1 MSQLHQVKRL
11 AKVAHSDVLAD
22 PAHDVDLGGVP
33 RMTTPLHMRV
43 RYSRF
48 CCLAWRR
55 TLVPVLALAVSFVSP
70 NAAAGQDAPDSWNS
84 KLEFGFTGAS
94 GNTSFSILTG
104 AFSVTRLERE
114 SYELDISGR
123 IRRGRSDG
131 KTIANDL
138 RGTVKFDWNPQATFS
153 PFIFATGSR
162 DVIRNVDARLLVGG
176 GGKWTFLQRS
186 DLTKM
191 SVSVAAVLD
200 HENYRLEPG
209 STEDEVITFG
219 RLSWRT
225 KFDHEFASGA
235 TFRHITFWQPRI
247 TNFSDYIV
255 DVSNSLSSQLL
266 SNLSLVITHS
276 YIHEAEPPPG
286 AVRDD
291 QRVGVVL
298 SIAL

>member
-1 MSQLHQVKRL
+1 
-11 AKVAHSDVLAD
+11 
-22 PAHDVDLGGVP
+22 
-33 RMTTPLHMRV
+33 MTTPLHMRV
-43 RYSRF
+43 THSRF
-48 CCLAWRR
+48 CCFDWRR
-55 TLVPVLALAVSFVSP
+55 TLMPVLALAVAFVFPST
-70 NAAAGQDAPDSWNS
+70 AVGQDVPETWSS

-104 AFSVTRLERE
+104 AFSVTRLEQE
-114 SYELDISGR
+114 LYELDISGR
-123 IRRGRSDG
+123 LRWGRSDG
-131 KTIANDL
+131 ETIANDL
-138 RGTVKFDWNPQATFS
+138 RGTVKFDWNPQAVFS

-162 DVIRNVDARLLVGG
+162 DVIRNVDARLLAGG

-191 SVSVAAVLD
+191 SISVAAVLD

-209 STEDEVITFG
+209 STADEVINFG

-225 KFDHEFASGA
+225 KFDHRFASGA
-235 TFRHITFWQPRI
+235 TFQHTTFWQPRI
-247 TNFSDYIV
+247 TNLSDYIV

-276 YIHEAEPPPG
+276 YIHEAVPPPG

-291 QRVGVVL
+291 QRLGVVL
-298 SIAL
+298 SVAL